1 MFFESETQVWWNQ
14 ILRLF
19 AANPSKFSNSS
30 LGCIVMQTFSMQ
42 NTFQSWCTLPDQ
54 QVFISCDTPRSH
66 GSGRLAFLLVSSSV
80 CEAVIVFPRGLEG
93 GTQWHNDLEMLIEF
107 IVSGA
112 FKQREALLLSCTGQ
126 DCSQPLRITETWS
139 TWFSKVQCHA
149 VRDLMPVVD
158 VTVEPVSRISQ
169 WSRIS
174 NGTTKCNYKYWCSET
189 WRKLKTC
196 ELV

>member
-1 MFFESETQVWWNQ
+1 
-14 ILRLF
+14 
-19 AANPSKFSNSS
+19 
-30 LGCIVMQTFSMQ
+30 
-42 NTFQSWCTLPDQ
+42 
-54 QVFISCDTPRSH
+54 
-66 GSGRLAFLLVSSSV
+66 
-80 CEAVIVFPRGLEG
+80 
-93 GTQWHNDLEMLIEF
+93 
-107 IVSGA
+107 
-112 FKQREALLLSCTGQ
+112 LLLSCTGQ